1 MHQPG
6 VVVAAAAA
14 AAAVVIVIVVHCCHR
29 IMPNTHRRR
38 DETRWRCV
46 HEFATSSRR
55 LLTDSIDNLETGQ
68 TDSIAV

>member
-6 VVVAAAAA
+6 VVVAAA

-29 IMPNTHRRR
+29 IMPSTHRRRRR